1 MLNGIN
7 PKSRTRPKI
16 NNLTSFTMDS
26 INYSRNVKSINN
38 FSNHIFENKC
48 LGGKECKNYHIMLQM
63 EFQIKKLHQ
72 TIQQLLKINDY
83 FSFNMNQK
91 EKMYKQIMY
100 KEYSKRSLAH
110 P

>member
-38 FSNHIFENKC
+38 FSTNGISNK
-48 LGGKECKNYHIMLQM
+48 KITSNNSTIIKN
-63 EFQIKKLHQ
+63 K
-72 TIQQLLKINDY
+72 
-83 FSFNMNQK
+83 
-91 EKMYKQIMY
+91 
-100 KEYSKRSLAH
+100 
-110 P
+110 